1 MGGKGTAARRAA
13 HDIHGRWSLAPVT
26 CGDDHVTNA
35 HDHRTGHG
43 HGWCHG
49 RSGQGVRLPR
59 VGRDQPAHPGNSG
72 KRLARRPLPLPA
84 CNEAVARRAI
94 GAARP
99 AEAARRR
106 EAQSPRWV
114 PSFAGPGGRES
125 FVLGAQWMDS
135 DRRSGDAATPGGRDG
150 PNGRTFMAPKS
161 RGVWGWRGGAKYRPA
176 SRGEGW
182 A

>member
-1 MGGKGTAARRAA
+1 MTQDPAHKHPFDGKEKTDSFAHPAPQMLIVFNPTAGRRRAA
-13 HDIHGRWSLAPVT
+13 LLWRVLDVLVA
-26 CGDDHVTNA
+26 N
-35 HDHRTGHG
+35 
-43 HGWCHG
+43 
-49 RSGQGVRLPR
+49 GVRLDLMETNHA
-59 VGRDQPAHPGNSG
+59 GHAAA
-72 KRLARRPLPLPA
+72 LAR
-84 CNEAVARRAI
+84 EAVARRAI